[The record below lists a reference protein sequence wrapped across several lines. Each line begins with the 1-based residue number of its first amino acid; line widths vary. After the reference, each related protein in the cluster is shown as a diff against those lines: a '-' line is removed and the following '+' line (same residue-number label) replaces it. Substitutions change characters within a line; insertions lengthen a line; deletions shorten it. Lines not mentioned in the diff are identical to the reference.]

1 MIKFFA
7 AAARLTL
14 IIGTFVFP
22 LKVLAGSCICLAC
35 AFDPKLE
42 NFRAF
47 SESMAPTFETGDCAV
62 MRHIDPSEEPVQ
74 RGDAIGYESQS
85 DRKIYIFRVI
95 AIAGD
100 SVALRGGQVFLNG
113 KLLPQ
118 LFLRRDETIASKD
131 GRSTKCE
138 NKSLAGHICTRLRFR
153 ETMPSG
159 RSYEVFDT
167 DQTLGDDMA
176 EIVVPESHVFV
187 MGDHRDN
194 AFDSRYSQAIGGPG
208 TIPLQQVRG
217 VFDGL

>member
-1 MIKFFA
+1 MFKFFA
-7 AAARLTL
+7 VVARPTL

-22 LKVLAGSCICLAC
+22 LTALAGSCICLAC

-47 SESMAPTFETGDCAV
+47 SESMAPIFDTGDCAV
-62 MRHIDPSEEPVQ
+62 MRHIDPSEESVQ

-100 SVALRGGQVFLNG
+100 SFALRGGQVFLNG

-118 LFLRRDETIASKD
+118 LFQRRDETIISKD
-131 GRSTKCE
+131 GRLTKCE
-138 NKSLAGHICTRLRFR
+138 TEALPGQACTKSRFS
-153 ETMPSG
+153 ETMPNG
-159 RSYEVFDT
+159 RSYEVFDIGKT
-167 DQTLGDDMA
+167 PGDDMA
-176 EIVVPESHVFV
+176 EIVVPALHVFV
-187 MGDHRDN
+187 LGDHRDN
-194 AFDSRYSQAIGGPG
+194 AFDSRYSLAIGGPG

-217 VFDGL
+217 IFDGL